1 MELRRH
7 DPYYIPDRPYS
18 VPGTSTNDIDAI
30 PVVRLDDLPP
40 LSQGPSLHRS
50 SHFLPKTDFASR

>member
-7 DPYYIPDRPYS
+7 DPYYIPDKPS
-18 VPGTSTNDIDAI
+18 STPGTDANDIDAI

-40 LSQGPSLHRS
+40 LSQGLHS
-50 SHFLPKTDFASR
+50 DDLASYLN

>member
-7 DPYYIPDRPYS
+7 DPYYIPDRPS
-18 VPGTSTNDIDAI
+18 SAPGPSANDIDAI

-40 LSQGPSLHRS
+40 LSQGLHGDNLVS
-50 SHFLPKTDFASR
+50 YLN